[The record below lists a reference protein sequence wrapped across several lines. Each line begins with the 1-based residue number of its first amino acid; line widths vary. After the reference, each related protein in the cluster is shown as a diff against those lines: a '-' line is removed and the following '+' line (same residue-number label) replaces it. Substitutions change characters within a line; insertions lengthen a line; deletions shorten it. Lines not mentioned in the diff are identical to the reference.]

1 MHFYMRNAKLDE
13 IKSFQKSNKLSSL
26 GMPNFIGNGS
36 HDLDGVKHR
45 FVVMPRYGK
54 DIWSIFLNNGR
65 KFPQHTVSRLGIQ
78 MVRKNLKNFPNS
90 GLLFVF
96 YFSWMF

>member
-1 MHFYMRNAKLDE
+1 MHFYMRNAKLSE
-13 IKSFQKSNKLSSL
+13 IKSFQKSNKLPSL

-78 MVRKNLKNFPNS
+78 MV
-90 GLLFVF
+90 
-96 YFSWMF
+96 